1 MKLNIGSDIF
11 QELIWPKK
19 IWSIDLKETLAQ
31 LERQIY
37 MFEGGYL
44 ADTYAYGN
52 VIKGW
57 DRYLTNTK

>member
-1 MKLNIGSDIF
+1 MQPALAEAPLTSV
-11 QELIWPKK
+11 LIR
-19 IWSIDLKETLAQ
+19 IVLKETLAN